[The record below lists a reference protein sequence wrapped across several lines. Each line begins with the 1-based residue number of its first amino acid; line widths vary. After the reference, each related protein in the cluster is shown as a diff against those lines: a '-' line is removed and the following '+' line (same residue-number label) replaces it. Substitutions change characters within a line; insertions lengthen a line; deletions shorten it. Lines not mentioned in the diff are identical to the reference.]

1 MYIFYQSFDIV
12 TYHFLIARMRIYIVV
27 DIFIYMI
34 VK

>member
-12 TYHFLIARMRIYIVV
+12 TYHFLIVRMRIYIVV

>member
-1 MYIFYQSFDIV
+1 MYIFYQSCDIV
-12 TYHFLIARMRIYIVV
+12 TYHFLIVRFRIYIVV